1 MLDSLYTCVVFI
13 VILLR
18 VRRTGMRW
26 GNTVNK
32 NVGAVTY
39 SEVSYEVAHIPICVA
54 PTVPLFHTGTRVSLY
69 LFVE

>member
-1 MLDSLYTCVVFI
+1 
-13 VILLR
+13 
-18 VRRTGMRW
+18 MRW

-54 PTVPLFHTGTRVSLY
+54 PTVPLFHISY
-69 LFVE
+69 ISIFIFVE

>member
-1 MLDSLYTCVVFI
+1 MYIRILVVCYCA
-13 VILLR
+13 VA
-18 VRRTGMRW
+18 RRYEYVVPVLRW

-54 PTVPLFHTGTRVSLY
+54 PTVPLFHIYIYLY
-69 LFVE
+69 IYIR

>member
-1 MLDSLYTCVVFI
+1 MYIRIGCLLYCVVA
-13 VILLR
+13 
-18 VRRTGMRW
+18 RRTDYVVPVLRW

-54 PTVPLFHTGTRVSLY
+54 PTVPLFPLFHISL
-69 LFVE
+69 FIR